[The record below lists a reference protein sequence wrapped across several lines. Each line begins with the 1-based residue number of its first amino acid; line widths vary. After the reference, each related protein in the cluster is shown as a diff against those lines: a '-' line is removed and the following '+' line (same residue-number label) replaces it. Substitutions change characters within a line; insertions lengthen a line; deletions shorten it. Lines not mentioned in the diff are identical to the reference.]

1 MSPKLVSRNDLL
13 VRVAAALGGI
23 VAIALA
29 AATIDTPINT
39 GGSGGSSAGSG
50 AGTGTEGI
58 VDQPGS
64 PNDVPSGG
72 GVPPFLEYLFYA
84 LLIIVVI
91 ALVWY
96 LLANR
101 REAVS
106 LIAVALLAALGGIL
120 LLSVLEFDMASG
132 PAEMLNRSAGSGT
145 PAAPG
150 SGDGEASD
158 VFPTNPLFAALAIIT
173 TIFVGGVLL
182 SRGSGTDDGTATATA
197 QDEDATRSADAT
209 AVGTAAGRA
218 ADRIDESTDLDNE
231 IYRAWREMTRPLD
244 VDRPD
249 SSTPREFARAAVD
262 AGLTREHV
270 DELTRLFEDV
280 RYGSTESTPELE
292 DRAVAILRRIER
304 EYGDTAAS
312 AAADSERSA
321 ATDAEQSGAAGQRRS
336 DQAGQ
341 GYSDRSG
348 RPNGGENR

>member
-1 MSPKLVSRNDLL
+1 MSRNDLL

-29 AATIDTPINT
+29 AATIDTPIDT

-64 PNDVPSGG
+64 PNDVSGG

-120 LLSVLEFDMASG
+120 LFSFLEFDMASG
-132 PAEMLNRSAGSGT
+132 PAEMLNRSAGSGS

-150 SGDGEASD
+150 SGDGEATD
-158 VFPTNPLFAALAIIT
+158 AFPTNPLFAALAIIT

-182 SRGSGTDDGTATATA
+182 SRGSGTDDGTATTTT
-197 QDEDATRSADAT
+197 QDEDATRGADAA

-249 SSTPREFARAAVD
+249 SSTPREFASAAVD

-292 DRAVAILRRIER
+292 ERAVTILRRIER
-304 EYGDTAAS
+304 EYGDMAEP

-321 ATDAEQSGAAGQRRS
+321 ETDAEHSGAAGQRRT
-336 DQAGQ
+336 DQTGQ
-341 GYSDRSG
+341 SDRSE